1 MIGADQSPL
10 DSALSGIVAIGHLAT
25 RFTNGREFSN
35 PSLSSSTAT
44 PPRVIS
50 LEEPDL
56 RHRTRWR
63 RTLEPVDCGGWQSP
77 LNEGLLIAVALSE
90 AAVPLPARTC
100 HSAAWPE
107 YPRRVGSGQL
117 DSRPRPLGG
126 RPERGVRIGFA
137 VLQDVQNPSC
147 SGRKKERAGLHRC
160 QHEADQRL
168 TVQQHQR
175 GAGRGAVAGFGRRI
189 TGRETLERDRGLMT
203 RTY

>member
-1 MIGADQSPL
+1 M
-10 DSALSGIVAIGHLAT
+10 SALARQLLKA
-25 RFTNGREFSN
+25 
-35 PSLSSSTAT
+35 A
-44 PPRVIS
+44 
-50 LEEPDL
+50 
-56 RHRTRWR
+56 
-63 RTLEPVDCGGWQSP
+63 
-77 LNEGLLIAVALSE
+77 GLLSAS
-90 AAVPLPARTC
+90 TC
-100 HSAAWPE
+100 HSVAWPE

-160 QHEADQRL
+160 QHKVDQRL

-175 GAGRGAVAGFGRRI
+175 GAGRGAVAGFGRQI
-189 TGRETLERDRGLMT
+189 TARETLERDRGLMT